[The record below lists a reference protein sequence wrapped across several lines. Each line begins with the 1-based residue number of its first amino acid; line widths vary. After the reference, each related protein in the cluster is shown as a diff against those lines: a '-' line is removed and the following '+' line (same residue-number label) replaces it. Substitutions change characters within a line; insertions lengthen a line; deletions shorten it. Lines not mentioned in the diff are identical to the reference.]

1 MMSETNEIP
10 ASETKRPYVRKS
22 VRSYLRP
29 DEVAR
34 LIAAAGKLGRQG
46 QRDQTLLNLICRHG
60 LRVSEA
66 VDARWTDF
74 DLDGHGPKTYHVG
87 RLKGSKDSLH
97 TLDRDE
103 VSALR
108 KLRASQEPGTTHL
121 FLSERGRP
129 LSADTVN
136 RILERAG
143 EQCGLG
149 HVHAHMLRHSAGHM
163 LANVGVDTRAI
174 QDFLGHRNIQ
184 HTVRYTE
191 LSQQRLAAVRVRY

>member
-1 MMSETNEIP
+1 MDSNNEQP
-10 ASETKRPYVRKS
+10 TSNTVRPYVRKS
-22 VRSYLRP
+22 ALLPVQP

-74 DLDGHGPKTYHVG
+74 DLEGHGPKDIPSDASKAERTVCTRWTG
-87 RLKGSKDSLH
+87 TRRLPVH
-97 TLDRDE
+97 
-103 VSALR
+103 

-129 LSADTVN
+129 LSADMVN
-136 RILERAG
+136 KILNE
-143 EQCGLG
+143 
-149 HVHAHMLRHSAGHM
+149 
-163 LANVGVDTRAI
+163 LAST
-174 QDFLGHRNIQ
+174 
-184 HTVRYTE
+184 
-191 LSQQRLAAVRVRY
+191 AAWGTFTPTC